1 MFRPIVV
8 CGTPAAP
15 IVGFLRSK
23 LTAKQLAALER
34 EAPERLTAPS
44 GSRIALRYEP
54 GQSPVFAVRIQ
65 EMFGLPAT
73 PRIAAGRVP
82 VLLHLLA
89 PSNRPQQ
96 ITADLA
102 SFWRTT
108 YPQVRNEL
116 RRRYP
121 KHSWPDDPLT
131 AKPEHRPQ
139 RKR

>member
-1 MFRPIVV
+1 M
-8 CGTPAAP
+8 
-15 IVGFLRSK
+15 
-23 LTAKQLAALER
+23 
-34 EAPERLTAPS
+34 PS

-54 GQSPVFAVRIQ
+54 GQAPVLAVRIQ
-65 EMFGLPAT
+65 ELFGLAAT

-121 KHSWPDDPLT
+121 KHSWPDDPLV